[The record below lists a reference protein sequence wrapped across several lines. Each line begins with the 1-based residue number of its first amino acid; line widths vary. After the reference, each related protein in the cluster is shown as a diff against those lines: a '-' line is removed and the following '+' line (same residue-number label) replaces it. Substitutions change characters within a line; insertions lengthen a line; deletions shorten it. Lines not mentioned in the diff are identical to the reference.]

1 MTYTKGISRVYKR
14 PLRCSVSL
22 EDGFAYSLRAPHN
35 ATSVIGDP
43 AEFRGEGDS
52 NGIRDNKQTRKAMRR
67 EGDEVKGEDNF
78 EIGISKA

>member
-1 MTYTKGISRVYKR
+1 MRRGVK
-14 PLRCSVSL
+14 C
-22 EDGFAYSLRAPHN
+22 
-35 ATSVIGDP
+35 
-43 AEFRGEGDS
+43 RGEEDS